1 MMNYSKMAMVW
12 AEIVLHKDV
21 DWRTVYGRNVS
32 GLNWDL
38 WMIPTN
44 WIGPSDCWPRW
55 SNRMSNSGV
64 ATQDRVFPHYVP
76 NSSIKHSKSDSKD
89 RSQEILRNTI
99 RIGPSPTTL
108 PRHSA
113 QRMKEEAMDMIII
126 HTTALGTTP
135 PQHSLF
141 HMEAQAMAMTT
152 VHTTLRGM
160 ILTHHLVWRMKG
172 EVMAMTTD
180 CIIQLLTP
188 LPPRSVMPM
197 NSQAATLTTI
207 RIIVS
212 QTILLRLSAYM

>member
-1 MMNYSKMAMVW
+1 
-12 AEIVLHKDV
+12 
-21 DWRTVYGRNVS
+21 
-32 GLNWDL
+32 
-38 WMIPTN
+38 
-44 WIGPSDCWPRW
+44 
-55 SNRMSNSGV
+55 
-64 ATQDRVFPHYVP
+64 
-76 NSSIKHSKSDSKD
+76 
-89 RSQEILRNTI
+89 
-99 RIGPSPTTL
+99 
-108 PRHSA
+108 
-113 QRMKEEAMDMIII
+113 MDMIII

-197 NSQAATLTTI
+197 NNQATTLTTI

-212 QTILLRLSAYM
+212 QTILLRLICGSLRKITASIVRNGTRFITSTLVRHLVRVGLAADLMRQTLTRTSSDSWRSLQRQYNSTKHVVIRMLEFRSAQFCVFEKIFCRCALPATHICSFRVYLLCFYFPKRGI